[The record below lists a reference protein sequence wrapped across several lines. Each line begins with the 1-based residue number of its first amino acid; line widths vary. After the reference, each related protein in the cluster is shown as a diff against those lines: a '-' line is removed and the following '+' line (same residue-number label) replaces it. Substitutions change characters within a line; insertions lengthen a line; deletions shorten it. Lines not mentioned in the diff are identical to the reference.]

1 MKSPTD
7 TIRAGDRRAAA
18 RLISRLESYDPGAL
32 EVLSQLSSGHVRA
45 HLVGF
50 TGPPGVGKSTLL
62 NSLVKYIRERGETI
76 GVISFDPVSP
86 FTGGALLGDRI
97 RMQQHATDSGVYIR
111 SVPVRRNLIDA
122 AAAVELIVPVMDAMG
137 FKYIMIETVGVGQ
150 SEPEVADLADTMVVL
165 EAPGLGDEIQMM
177 KTGLSETGDIFVLN
191 KKDLPGADQAM
202 ARWHANHNRKT
213 GDGSWTCPLIITS
226 AVTGDGIDE
235 LCQAIQKH
243 LTYLTEENRLQPN
256 RTKKRTNR
264 LRRLLSFR
272 VSRWVKHRLENDDSL
287 SELLRTAAKGNE
299 DMTAA
304 INRIMTQLGLD

>member
-1 MKSPTD
+1 MKSIAD
-7 TIRAGDRRAAA
+7 AVRAGDRRAAA
-18 RLISRLESYDPGAL
+18 RLISRLESHDPGAMD
-32 EVLSQLSSGHVRA
+32 VLGQLSGGQIRA

-62 NSLVKYIRERGETI
+62 NSLIKHVRERGETI

-86 FTGGALLGDRI
+86 FTGGALLGDRV

-137 FKYIMIETVGVGQ
+137 FVYIMIETVGVGQ

-165 EAPGLGDEIQMM
+165 EAPGLGDEVQMM
-177 KTGLSETGDIFVLN
+177 KTGLSETGDIFVLT
-191 KKDLPGADQAM
+191 KKDLPGADQTI
-202 ARWHANHNRKT
+202 ARWRANHHRKT
-213 GDGSWTCPLIITS
+213 GEGTWPCPLIITS
-226 AVTGDGIDE
+226 AVTGEGTDE
-235 LCQAIQKH
+235 LCRAIHQH
-243 LTYLTEENRLQPN
+243 LTYLTDEDRLQPN

-272 VSRWVKHRLENDDSL
+272 VSRWVKHRLESDDSL
-287 SELLRTAAKGNE
+287 AAMLREAAEGNE

-304 INRIMTQLGLD
+304 IKRIMTQLGLD